1 MKDFVDPRQISQFP
15 AFNHLSHKFL
25 ALAFR
30 IGGRSMDELEM
41 LRSKGLLSKKYLRA
55 LALSALG
62 FVSDFAVSNCW
73 FEGHVRSQKLALR
86 KGTNIKSQSEKQL
99 VPTLGHWH
107 VNLFTI
113 VGGEE
118 VRREKRER
126 GTRSSFSFPPCLS
139 FFLIRRRL
147 NPRHEGLGAEGKERL
162 Y

>member
-1 MKDFVDPRQISQFP
+1 
-15 AFNHLSHKFL
+15 
-25 ALAFR
+25 
-30 IGGRSMDELEM
+30 MDELEM
-41 LRSKGLLSKKYLRA
+41 LRSKGLHSKKYLRA

-118 VRREKRER
+118 REEEGER
-126 GTRSSFSFPPCLS
+126 DQELFFFSSLP
-139 FFLIRRRL
+139 FFLSHTTTTE
-147 NPRHEGLGAEGKERL
+147 PSA
-162 Y
+162 